1 MKRNII
7 LIVGVTLALVAILV
21 LGSVVTIGDKIGEL
35 AGTVGELIFY
45 ALIAVLLV
53 IFIIVPLIK
62 VWAAPEMPALSTD
75 DAQDP
80 EALSKLAHKLTAN
93 CGYLTDSKACAEHK
107 TSLAHSMKAADGD
120 AEAMR
125 NLINEEIALR
135 IKGSNELGVAG
146 IDKKIREWA
155 RTVFMVTAISQNSK
169 FDSLSVIALNYKM
182 IEDIILSSGFRPSRP
197 QMFRIYARVLGTSLI
212 SMVASDAIDELGSDL
227 SAGSAAGDIAV
238 SGNGKFLD
246 SLHRL
251 KIPEFILGSALDGA
265 LNALLT
271 LRIGYVTKAYILKGT
286 KSLQDKQ
293 IRKEVK
299 RKAIKEAYATLPAII
314 SSSAT
319 VLGKGLAGKLVSF
332 FTRHS
337 SKEEE
342 MNEVLVI

>member
-1 MKRNII
+1 MKKNII

-21 LGSVVTIGDKIGEL
+21 LGSIVSIGDKIGEF
-35 AGTVGELIFY
+35 AGPVGELVFY
-45 ALIAVLLV
+45 GVIAVLLA
-53 IFIIVPLIK
+53 IFIIVPLVK
-62 VWAAPEMPALSTD
+62 VWAAPEMPALTTD

-80 EALSKLAHKLTAN
+80 EALAKLGHKLSAN
-93 CGYLTDSKACAEHK
+93 CGYLSDGKAREDHK
-107 TSLAHSMKAADGD
+107 AGLAQSLKAADGNAD
-120 AEAMR
+120 ALR
-125 NLINEEIALR
+125 GLINDEIDLR
-135 IKGSNELGVAG
+135 IKGSNELGVVG
-146 IDKKIREWA
+146 IDKRIREWS

-182 IEDIILSSGFRPSRP
+182 IEDIILSSGFRPTRP

-227 SAGSAAGDIAV
+227 AGGSAAGDIAV

-251 KIPEFILGSALDGA
+251 KIPEIVLGSAVDGA

-286 KSLQDKQ
+286 KSLQDNQ

-299 RKAIKEAYATLPAII
+299 RKAIKDAYATLPAII

-332 FTRHS
+332 FTHHS
-337 SKEEE
+337 SNEEV
-342 MNEVLVI
+342 MA

>member
-1 MKRNII
+1 MKKNII

-21 LGSVVTIGDKIGEL
+21 LGSIVSIGDKIGEF
-35 AGTVGELIFY
+35 AGPVGELVFY
-45 ALIAVLLV
+45 GVIAVLLA
-53 IFIIVPLIK
+53 IFIIVPLVK
-62 VWAAPEMPALSTD
+62 VWAAPEMPALTTD

-80 EALSKLAHKLTAN
+80 EALAKLGHKLSAN
-93 CGYLTDSKACAEHK
+93 CGYLSDGKAREEHK
-107 TSLAHSMKAADGD
+107 ASLVHDLKAADGNAD
-120 AEAMR
+120 AMR
-125 NLINEEIALR
+125 GLINDEIALR
-135 IKGSNELGVAG
+135 IKGSNELGVVG
-146 IDKKIREWA
+146 IDKRIREWS

-182 IEDIILSSGFRPSRP
+182 IEDIILSSGFRPTRP

-227 SAGSAAGDIAV
+227 AAGSAAGDIAV

-251 KIPEFILGSALDGA
+251 KIPEIVLGSAVDGA

-271 LRIGYVTKAYILKGT
+271 LRIGYVTKAFILKGT
-286 KSLQDKQ
+286 KSLQDNQ

-299 RKAIKEAYATLPAII
+299 RKAIKDAYATLPAII

-332 FTRHS
+332 FTHK
-337 SKEEE
+337 SKEEAE
-342 MNEVLVI
+342 LANV